1 MVNISESF
9 LVMPCGDFL
18 SVVRPGDGVL
28 DLVPLLERLLDP
40 LVCVCLF
47 VLLLLS
53 GVPDL
58 NDVRL
63 LIGVWA

>member
-1 MVNISESF
+1 
-9 LVMPCGDFL
+9 MPCGDFL

-40 LVCVCLF
+40 LVRVCLF